1 LTARANGN
9 DYRFRV
15 YVTASLYISLV
26 NVTVHYTETKSG
38 TSGENTLPQVSG
50 RGVKP
55 VEFSAPARVN
65 LIGEHT
71 DYTGGL
77 VLPMAIPFHSIA
89 TLQPSDSGTYEFSSE
104 NFSSTRSLR
113 STQGLAPLHEWSDY
127 PAGVL
132 SELLSLGIEPPP
144 FHLRLCG
151 DVPVGAGLSSSA
163 SIEVATALALLAY
176 AGASLSPEAIALL
189 CRRAENQFVG
199 SPCGIMDQFVI
210 TAAQAGHALL
220 LHTQDLSYELLP
232 MNRDGLA
239 GTRVVIANSTV
250 KHSIA
255 SGDYGLRRSEVE
267 TGQSALRMAFPGL
280 RDLGEAT
287 LEQLA
292 MCQSKI
298 PSESFR
304 RCRHIISE
312 NDRVRGAR
320 EAMLAGDPVELGRL
334 MTESHASQRDDFECS
349 VEEIDFLVEQALTLL
364 GCFGARLTGG
374 GFGGCTVNLV
384 AAEQAEHFASA
395 LKDAYRKRFQLEAP
409 IYICE
414 AIDGAIRQNAGTRR
428 DKG

>member
-1 LTARANGN
+1 
-9 DYRFRV
+9 
-15 YVTASLYISLV
+15 
-26 NVTVHYTETKSG
+26 
-38 TSGENTLPQVSG
+38 
-50 RGVKP
+50 
-55 VEFSAPARVN
+55 
-65 LIGEHT
+65 
-71 DYTGGL
+71 
-77 VLPMAIPFHSIA
+77 
-89 TLQPSDSGTYEFSSE
+89 
-104 NFSSTRSLR
+104 
-113 STQGLAPLHEWSDY
+113 LHEWSDY

-255 SGDYGLRRSEVE
+255 SGDYGLRRREVE

-414 AIDGAIRQNAGTRR
+414 AVDGAIRQNAGPRR